1 MRGGLAVLP
10 GVVRVAAGVGIGGA
24 DEVDCDRGCAVSLG
38 VVEDPRLPPDRS
50 LDRNRLA
57 VAKKAFW
64 SLLD

>member
-1 MRGGLAVLP
+1 MGGGLAVLP

-38 VVEDPRLPPDRS
+38 VEDDPPLPERS
-50 LDRNRLA
+50 LDRNCLA
-57 VAKKAFW
+57 VAKNAFW